1 VSTCFVF
8 FPLLT
13 CPFVHFACWTAWT
26 QLAYV
31 MDDDKC
37 DEILKNAQELV
48 DVLCL
53 FFCLL
58 VWRRNGSKKV
68 PVKLFHSVRDTKE

>member
-1 VSTCFVF
+1 
-8 FPLLT
+8 
-13 CPFVHFACWTAWT
+13 
-26 QLAYV
+26 

-53 FFCLL
+53 FFVCLSGKEMGAKKCQSNFFTPSET
-58 VWRRNGSKKV
+58 RRNK
-68 PVKLFHSVRDTKE
+68 